1 MSETQ
6 YTRRLSKSR
15 FVAGCQCLGY
25 LWWKVHEHDAPEL
38 IPDKALQYRFDQ
50 GHQVGALAR
59 TRFPGGVLID
69 LPHNA
74 VEARVAETAAALKA
88 GALTVFEASFLADH
102 VFVMVDVLE
111 RTNGGF
117 NMIEVKA
124 TKSLK
129 DEHIPDATIQTH
141 VLQRCGI
148 DVARSEIMHLNS
160 EYRHPEGELFQ
171 RTDVTAEVAAYLPQ
185 IAAEIEE
192 QLRTIHG
199 PRPEEG
205 FGPRCHKPRKCP
217 FLGRCWPDDPNHISA
232 LYRVGPKKTW
242 EYMQAG
248 VDTIPEL
255 PADTKLSD
263 VQKRQI
269 RAQETGEMVV
279 VPGLAE
285 ALAPFSGRLGFLDF
299 ETVGPAIP
307 VWPGLAPWGSVPAQ
321 FSYHEESPDGTVSH
335 KERLA
340 DGPDDPRRALARALV
355 DACAGADKIAMY
367 TTFEVGCIRK
377 LREAV
382 PELAEPLQE
391 IEEKLIDLKPV
402 VVDHVYHPDFG
413 GSFSIKDILTPLV
426 PELSYDDL
434 PINDGN
440 AASAEIARLLLEE
453 DTMPDDEREQLRHDL
468 LEYCKQDTW
477 AMVMLVR
484 RLRELAAS

>member
-1 MSETQ
+1 
-6 YTRRLSKSR
+6 
-15 FVAGCQCLGY
+15 
-25 LWWKVHEHDAPEL
+25 
-38 IPDKALQYRFDQ
+38 
-50 GHQVGALAR
+50 
-59 TRFPGGVLID
+59 VLID
-69 LPHNA
+69 LPFKA
-74 VEARVAETAAALKA
+74 VEARVAETAAALAA
-88 GALTVFEASFLADH
+88 GAPAIFEASFLADH

-111 RTNGGF
+111 RANGGF

-141 VLQRCGI
+141 VLRRCGI
-148 DVARSEIMHLNS
+148 DVARSEIMHLNG
-160 EYRHPEGELFQ
+160 EYRHPEGDVFQ

-185 IAAEIEE
+185 IADEIEE
-192 QLRTIHG
+192 QLRVIHG
-199 PRPEEG
+199 PRPETG
-205 FGPRCHKPRKCP
+205 FGPCCHKPRKCP

-255 PADTKLSD
+255 PAGTKLSD

-269 RAQETGEMVV
+269 RAQETGELIV

-321 FSYHEESPDGTVSH
+321 FSYHEESPDSTISH
-335 KERLA
+335 KEWLA
-340 DGPDDPRRALARALV
+340 EGPDDPRPALARALV

-367 TTFEVGCIRK
+367 T
-377 LREAV
+377 
-382 PELAEPLQE
+382 ELADALQE

-426 PELSYDDL
+426 PELSYDNL
-434 PINDGN
+434 AVNDGEV
-440 AASAEIARLLLEE
+440 ASAEIARLLLAE
-453 DTMPDDEREQLRHDL
+453 DTIPHEEREQLRHDL

>member
-1 MSETQ
+1 MSENQ

-50 GHQVGALAR
+50 GHLVGARAR
-59 TRFPGGVLID
+59 ERFPGGVLID

-74 VEARVAETAAALKA
+74 VEARVAETAAALAA
-88 GALTVFEASFLADH
+88 GAPAIFEASFLADH

-111 RTNGGF
+111 RVNGGF

-124 TKSLK
+124 SKSLK
-129 DEHIPDATIQTH
+129 DEHIPDATVQTH
-141 VLQRCGI
+141 VLKLCGI
-148 DVARSEIMHLNS
+148 EVARSEIMHLNP

-171 RTDVTAEVAAYLPQ
+171 RTDVTAEVAGRLPQ
-185 IAAEIEE
+185 IAEEIEE
-192 QLRTIHG
+192 QLRVIHG
-199 PRPEEG
+199 PRPEGG
-205 FGPRCHKPRKCP
+205 FGPHCHKPRECP

-242 EYMQAG
+242 EYMQNG
-248 VDTIPEL
+248 INTIPEL
-255 PADTKLSD
+255 PAGTKLSD

-269 RAQETGEMVV
+269 RAQETGELIVE
-279 VPGLAE
+279 PGLAE

-299 ETVGPAIP
+299 ETVGSAIP

-321 FSYHEESPDGTVSH
+321 FSYHEESPEGKITH
-335 KERLA
+335 EEHLA
-340 DGPDDPRRALARALV
+340 EGPDDPRPALARKLV

-367 TTFEVGCIRK
+367 TTYEVGCVRK

-382 PELAEPLQE
+382 PELAEQLQE
-391 IEEKLIDLKPV
+391 IENKLIDLRPV
-402 VVDHVYHPDFG
+402 VLDHVYHPDFG

-426 PELSYDDL
+426 PDLTYDDL
-434 PINDGN
+434 AVNDGTV
-440 AASAEIARLLLEE
+440 ASAEIARLLLEE
-453 DTMPDDEREQLRHDL
+453 DTIPDDEREQLRREL
-468 LEYCKQDTW
+468 RKYCEQDTR
-477 AMVMLVR
+477 AMVELVW
-484 RLRELAAS
+484 RLRELAE

>member
-1 MSETQ
+1 MSEDQ

-38 IPDKALQYRFDQ
+38 IPDKALQFRFDQ
-50 GHQVGALAR
+50 GQQVGVLAR
-59 TRFPGGVLID
+59 TLFPGGVLID
-69 LPHNA
+69 LPYNA
-74 VEARVAETAAALKA
+74 VEERLAETSAALAA
-88 GALTVFEASFLADH
+88 GAPAVFEASFLADH

-111 RTNGGF
+111 RVNGGF

-129 DEHIPDATIQTH
+129 DEHIPDAAIQTH
-141 VLQRCGI
+141 VLKRCGI

-185 IAAEIEE
+185 IVDEIEE
-192 QLRTIHG
+192 QLRAIHG
-199 PRPEEG
+199 PRPEKG
-205 FGPRCHKPRKCP
+205 IGPYCHDPRDCP
-217 FLGRCWPDDPNHISA
+217 FLGRCWPDDPNHISV
-232 LYRVGPKKTW
+232 LYYVGPKKAW

-248 VDTIPEL
+248 VHTIDDI
-255 PADTKLSD
+255 PAGQKLST

-269 RAQETGEMVV
+269 RAQETGEMIVE
-279 VPGLAE
+279 PGLAE

-321 FSYHEESPDGTVSH
+321 FSYHEESPDGKITH
-335 KERLA
+335 KEWLA
-340 DGPDDPRRALARALV
+340 DGPDDPRPALARALV

-377 LREAV
+377 LREGV
-382 PELAEPLQE
+382 PELDGPLQE
-391 IEEKLIDLKPV
+391 IEEKLIDLRPV
-402 VVDHVYHPDFG
+402 VLDHVYHPDFG

-434 PINDGN
+434 AVNDGN
-440 AASAEIARLLLEE
+440 VASAEIARLLLEE
-453 DTMPDDEREQLRHDL
+453 DTIPADEREQLRQDL
-468 LEYCKQDTW
+468 RKYCEQDTL
-477 AMVMLVR
+477 AMVKLAR